1 MSKNVSEPTV
11 HVVDDDEAARDALE
25 MLIRSIGLPVKSF
38 NSAISFLDQYDNEA
52 RGCLL
57 LDIRMPSMSGLELQD
72 ELIARNSSLSIIFIT
87 GHGDIPMA
95 VRAIK
100 KGAIDFISK
109 PFRDQDLIECIQRAL
124 LINEESRDRIN
135 LQHQINE
142 NLAQLTQRE
151 KEIMDLMIEGLA
163 NKVIA
168 LELDISQ
175 RTVEVHRAS
184 VMTKMQAGSLAHL
197 VKMITSMN
205 L

>member
-11 HVVDDDEAARDALE
+11 HVVDDDEAVRDALE